1 MPPSNPDP
9 LLNILSIALKLIY
22 IAIVAGLSIALFLQA
37 EKQKQKQAEI
47 DKLKKAVEEM
57 DEQAKLIMRTDMA
70 LNKTQEE
77 LDKKIAG
84 LYALQ
89 KLSRSISTTLEERQ
103 ILKRIRPEFL
113 QELGFEKACALVWN
127 QKEGKFSIN
136 LSIGY
141 LEDEAYKIKAAVD
154 AEKEKYLDLIFKEK
168 TVSSISLSQD
178 TGLTEEKINSIFKV
192 NSFVI
197 SPISPKEGNK
207 GLLVLGTED
216 VDVAITAG
224 DEEIITIL
232 TNQIGQAIENARLFE
247 KTWMAQ
253 QELENKVDE
262 RTRELTAVLNEVKL
276 INKRKTDFIS
286 AVSHELRTPLT
297 SIKGYAAILLA
308 EKLGALP
315 QPVKERLEK
324 INSHSDELVHMVNG
338 LLDIARIESGK
349 AVMKIEE
356 QDIKAIIANVMD
368 LIFIQCKNKNIE
380 LTAQVSK
387 EMPAILAD
395 KSQIERVFI
404 NLLGNAVKFTP
415 QNGKITIRAEVK
427 RDRTVEVSITDT
439 GIGIPPD
446 AIDKLFGE
454 FYRVDNEINQQVKGT
469 GLGLSLVKH
478 IVEAHKGKIW
488 VQSTPGQGTTFSF
501 TLPIK

>member
-1 MPPSNPDP
+1 M
-9 LLNILSIALKLIY
+9 LSVMLKFIY
-22 IAIVAGLSIALFLQA
+22 ILILAGLAIALFLKA
-37 EKQKQKQAEI
+37 EKQKHLQRET
-47 DKLKKAVEEM
+47 DKLRKSVDEM

-77 LDKKIAG
+77 LDKKITG

-103 ILKRIRPEFL
+103 ILKRVRGDFL

-127 QKEGKFSIN
+127 QREGKFSIN

-178 TGLTEEKINSIFKV
+178 TGLSEDRISAVFKV
-192 NSFVI
+192 TAFVI
-197 SPISPKEGNK
+197 SPITPKEGNK
-207 GLLVLGTED
+207 GFFFLGTED
-216 VDVAITAG
+216 PDVAITAG
-224 DEEIITIL
+224 DEELITIL

-286 AVSHELRTPLT
+286 SVSHELRTPLT

-356 QDIKAIIANVMD
+356 HDLKAIIANVMD
-368 LIFIQCKNKNIE
+368 LIFIQCKNKNID

-387 EMPAILAD
+387 EMPSIMVD

-404 NLLGNAVKFTP
+404 NLLANAVKFTP
-415 QNGKITIRAEVK
+415 QDGKITIRAEVK
-427 RDRTVEVSITDT
+427 KDRTVQVDITDT

-446 AIDKLFGE
+446 GLEKLFGE

-488 VQSTPGQGTTFSF
+488 VQSAPGKGSTFSF
-501 TLPIK
+501 TLPIR